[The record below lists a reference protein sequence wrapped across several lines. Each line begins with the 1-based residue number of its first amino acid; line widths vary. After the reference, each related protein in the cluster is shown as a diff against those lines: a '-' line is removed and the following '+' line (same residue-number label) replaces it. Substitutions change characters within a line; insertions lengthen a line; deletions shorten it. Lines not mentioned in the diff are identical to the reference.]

1 MDKRATN
8 PAPSPDPADTA
19 GSSES
24 AVPHPPTVDFG
35 MAGEGLSGGGNVR
48 AVPALHGQWRF
59 AALVRRAFLA
69 ARPDIIAVELPGTL
83 EAKIREG
90 VTRLPWLTLVAHD
103 DFDENLEKI
112 RSILPIV
119 PDDALLEAVRLGME
133 NGVPVRFVD
142 RDALNQ
148 KPRALHVPDDYLVE
162 RLGIA
167 AYWAK
172 AVADLPDLV
181 PGSDDEARE
190 IQMAAALRACG
201 ERRVL
206 FVCGLAHLKGVM
218 HHYAAR
224 TPVPAGAVTQRE
236 QKLYS
241 LTADSAPYVLGDF
254 PHQAYA
260 YELARQGLAPR
271 DFPQLVPLPLARGG
285 EFQAAQDAW
294 NETRDRLAGR
304 LQTLRPGPEE
314 SSAPAHGS
322 ASLGQSFPAPA
333 HGSASL
339 GQSFPAP
346 AQGSAPP
353 ERPLAAAPEAQ
364 PAADAKMDAF
374 ESLTEL
380 VRTAV
385 RLYQREWN
393 EQPSPSRLTTLLRY
407 ARNLGLVNRRLTPA
421 KFHLVLAAQNTVND
435 DFAYQVLRL
444 CEQYPF
450 VEGQADLPE
459 MKVEGET
466 GEAEGETLVLR
477 LRTPRAQQDG
487 EPGEEIELGDQP
499 EELIGGSW
507 EERWE
512 DGEHH
517 VSHLPQDA
525 RLESFFEGIR
535 KRCQRWLSD
544 QQSRSHE
551 LGATLMDGLDL
562 RESLR
567 NLPLGKLYVREFLP
581 GVAEVGPVVVI
592 FHKAGE
598 EREYPHEQMWF
609 AEHAGE
615 SDLALYSTRPGRQF
629 DGPGISRCLYGGV
642 LSLYPPTGKA
652 QVWGSPRYAGARNRA
667 ERLLKAAID
676 LSRKPIVA
684 YVAAQ
689 GPTSE
694 MLSLAA
700 SRGIRIL
707 YVPLDQLSA
716 DSIKR
721 VRTFHVLSD
730 RDIRPLAPLY
740 VN

>member
-1 MDKRATN
+1 MLMSKSATN
-8 PAPSPDPADTA
+8 PARFPDATVSADTW
-19 GSSES
+19 
-24 AVPHPPTVDFG
+24 PHPPTVDFG
-35 MAGEGLSGGGNVR
+35 AEGGGIVR

-69 ARPDIIAVELPGTL
+69 TRPDIIAVELPRTL
-83 EAKIREG
+83 EATIREG

-112 RSILPIV
+112 QSIVPIV

-133 NGVPVRFVD
+133 TGVPARFID
-142 RDALNQ
+142 RDSLNQ
-148 KPRALHVPDDYLVE
+148 KPRALRVPDDYLVE
-162 RLGIA
+162 RLGIS

-172 AVADLPDLV
+172 AAAEIPAPA

-190 IQMAAALRACG
+190 IHMAAALRACG
-201 ERRVL
+201 ERSVL
-206 FVCGLAHLKGVM
+206 LVCGLAHLKGIM
-218 HHYAAR
+218 HHFAAR
-224 TPVPAGAVTQRE
+224 TAVPAGEVTQRE

-241 LTADSAPYVLGDF
+241 LSADSAPYVLGDF

-260 YELARQGLAPR
+260 YELARHGLAPR

-294 NETRDRLAGR
+294 NETRDRLAIR
-304 LQTLRPGPEE
+304 LQTLRPGQTLQPEQTPRPRQAGPHSPGD
-314 SSAPAHGS
+314 SSASQAD
-322 ASLGQSFPAPA
+322 
-333 HGSASL
+333 
-339 GQSFPAP
+339 
-346 AQGSAPP
+346 
-353 ERPLAAAPEAQ
+353 AAPGAGAVQ
-364 PAADAKMDAF
+364 PASGAMPDAF
-374 ESLTEL
+374 EALTEL
-380 VRTAV
+380 VRTGV

-393 EQPSPSRLTTLLRY
+393 EQPSPSRLATLLRY
-407 ARNLGLVNRRLTPA
+407 ARNLALVSRRLIPA
-421 KFHLVLAAQNTVND
+421 KYHLVLAAQNTVND

-450 VEGQADLPE
+450 VEGQPDLPE

-477 LRTPRAQQDG
+477 LRSPRAQQDG
-487 EPGEEIELGDQP
+487 ETGEEIELGDQP

-525 RLESFFEGIR
+525 RLEAFFEGIR

-592 FHKAGE
+592 FHKPGE

-615 SDLALYSTRPGRQF
+615 SDLALYSTRPGRHF

-642 LSLYPPTGKA
+642 LSLYPPTGRA
-652 QVWGSPRYAGARNRA
+652 QVWGNARYAGARNRA

-684 YVAAQ
+684 YVATQ
-689 GPTSE
+689 GPAPE

-730 RDIRPLAPLY
+730 REIRPLAPLY

>member
-1 MDKRATN
+1 M
-8 PAPSPDPADTA
+8 
-19 GSSES
+19 
-24 AVPHPPTVDFG
+24 
-35 MAGEGLSGGGNVR
+35 
-48 AVPALHGQWRF
+48 
-59 AALVRRAFLA
+59 
-69 ARPDIIAVELPGTL
+69 
-83 EAKIREG
+83 
-90 VTRLPWLTLVAHD
+90 
-103 DFDENLEKI
+103 
-112 RSILPIV
+112 
-119 PDDALLEAVRLGME
+119 
-133 NGVPVRFVD
+133 
-142 RDALNQ
+142 
-148 KPRALHVPDDYLVE
+148 
-162 RLGIA
+162 
-167 AYWAK
+167 
-172 AVADLPDLV
+172 
-181 PGSDDEARE
+181 
-190 IQMAAALRACG
+190 
-201 ERRVL
+201 
-206 FVCGLAHLKGVM
+206 
-218 HHYAAR
+218 
-224 TPVPAGAVTQRE
+224 
-236 QKLYS
+236 
-241 LTADSAPYVLGDF
+241 PY
-254 PHQAYA
+254 HSYA

-294 NETRDRLAGR
+294 SETRDRLAER
-304 LQTLRPGPEE
+304 LRTLRP
-314 SSAPAHGS
+314 AHGDAPPPAVGAAPPVS
-322 ASLGQSFPAPA
+322 PAPV
-333 HGSASL
+333 
-339 GQSFPAP
+339 AP
-346 AQGSAPP
+346 VAPVAPMAPIAPTAPP
-353 ERPLAAAPEAQ
+353 GGEARI
-364 PAADAKMDAF
+364 DVF
-374 ESLTEL
+374 EALTEL
-380 VRTAV
+380 VRTGV

-393 EQPSPSRLTTLLRY
+393 EQPSPSRLSTLLRY
-407 ARNLGLVNRRLTPA
+407 ARNLGLVNRRLTPT

-435 DFAYQVLRL
+435 DYAYQVLRL
-444 CEQYPF
+444 CELYPF
-450 VEGQADLPE
+450 VEGQQDLPE

-477 LRTPRAQQDG
+477 LRSPRAQQEG
-487 EPGEEIELGDQP
+487 EAGEEIELGEQP

-512 DGEHH
+512 DGTHH
-517 VSHLPQDA
+517 VSHLPQDT
-525 RLESFFEGIR
+525 RLETFFETIR
-535 KRCQRWLSD
+535 ARCRRWLSD

-581 GVAEVGPVVVI
+581 GVADVGPVVVI
-592 FHKAGE
+592 FHKPGE
-598 EREYPHEQMWF
+598 ERDYPHEQMWF

-642 LSLYPPTGKA
+642 LSLYPPTGRA
-652 QVWGSPRYAGARNRA
+652 QVWGNSRYAGSRNRA

-689 GPTSE
+689 GPAPE
-694 MLSLAA
+694 MLALAA